1 MGFMSHY
8 AVPGAIVAVAIVLLL
23 GLYNMMRGGSPD
35 RSQKLMRLR
44 VLLQFVAIIV
54 IMATVWIMGR

>member
-1 MGFMSHY
+1 MVKALDSKRPIRE
-8 AVPGAIVAVAIVLLL
+8 ADI
-23 GLYNMMRGGSPD
+23 D
-35 RSQKLMRLR
+35 TQKLVRLR